1 MSTDIFEVFQF
12 IKIEFYLV
20 GMNIEIK
27 KLLFILINEIDQDI
41 IMLFENLVEVNQ
53 FILVTLLDKTC
64 GIENDFV

>member
-1 MSTDIFEVFQF
+1 MFTDIFEVFQF

-53 FILVTLLDKTC
+53 FILVILLDKTC